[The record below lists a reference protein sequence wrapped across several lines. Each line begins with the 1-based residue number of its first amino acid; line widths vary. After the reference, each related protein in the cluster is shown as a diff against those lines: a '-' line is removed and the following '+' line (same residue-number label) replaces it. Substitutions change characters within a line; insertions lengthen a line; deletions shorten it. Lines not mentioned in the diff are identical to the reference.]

1 MNKWRSDFY
10 LRDESQIVSDF
21 GKRLFRVMRRSGF
34 TVKDLANELGTSP
47 SHIYAY
53 FRGDCKPMP
62 PRLTLMAQ
70 VLNCTIAELV
80 GEIND

>member
-1 MNKWRSDFY
+1 MKNWRSNFY
-10 LRDESQIVSDF
+10 ILDESQTVSEF
-21 GKRLFRVMRRSGF
+21 GKQLFRVMRRYGF
-34 TVKDLANELGTSP
+34 TVKDLARELGTSP

-53 FRGDCKPMP
+53 FRGDCKPSV
-62 PRLTLMAQ
+62 PRLALMAQ